1 MIRPANALAVTCAVV
16 GFACGSH
23 RTDPTAAPIADF
35 NKRVDAYVHLRDSLA
50 NRMGP
55 LEKTASQSDIAARAV
70 TLAELITTARS
81 SARPGDL
88 FTADVA
94 TVFATMIKEEYR
106 RRPDSLKD
114 SRKDTQ
120 RELASEEVADFE
132 PKVNLVYPTSYPL
145 PTFPATLLPLLPRLP
160 ANKLEYRIVKHSLI
174 LRDVE
179 ANLIV
184 DYMPNA
190 VP

>member
-1 MIRPANALAVTCAVV
+1 MIRRSNALAVTFAVV
-16 GFACGSH
+16 GIACSEH
-23 RTDPTAAPIADF
+23 RPDPTAAPIADF

-50 NRMGP
+50 NKMGP
-55 LEKTASQSDIAARAV
+55 LEKTTSQADIAARAV
-70 TLAELITTARS
+70 TLADLITKNRPA
-81 SARPGDL
+81 ARPGDI
-88 FTADVA
+88 FTTEVA
-94 TVFATMIKEEYR
+94 TIFATMIKEEYR
-106 RRPDSLKD
+106 RRPDSLKN
-114 SRKDTQ
+114 SRADTQ
-120 RELASEEVADFE
+120 RELAQEEVVDFE

-160 ANKLEYRIVKHSLI
+160 ENKLEYRIVKHNLI
-174 LRDVE
+174 LREVE